1 METEAA
7 LSPREVAQRLRERG
21 IAVHPSSIRNWIAA
35 GHIPGAMRTPGG
47 YFLIPPDAVARIV
60 QRLEPPPTLLAAEDE
75 KSPNDLVAV

>member
-60 QRLEPPPTLLAAEDE
+60 QRVELLDKHDSKALSVEP
-75 KSPNDLVAV
+75 